1 MSSLLNQAINIIT
14 TTIASAKEAKRKGE
28 GGGGSYRH
36 SSRAELYEWQDEIIA
51 YIKLS

>member
-14 TTIASAKEAKRKGE
+14 TTIASAKEAKRKG